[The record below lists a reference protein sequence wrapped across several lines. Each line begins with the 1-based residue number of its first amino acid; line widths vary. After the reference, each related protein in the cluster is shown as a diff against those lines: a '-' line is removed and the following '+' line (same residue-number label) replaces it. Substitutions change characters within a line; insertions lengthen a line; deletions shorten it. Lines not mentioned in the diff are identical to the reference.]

1 MPNLY
6 ELQNVPLTP
15 DTRVRPLYFHTR
27 GGDHLLPVVS
37 DDRKGITLPGG
48 CEFDLNT
55 YFGSFYECYWR
66 RYTPVKEVFL
76 TFHLHGK
83 ARVRLYRF
91 SPEIKEVCLYEADLI
106 GTGETFVIPV
116 SEPGTYPTTHG
127 RIHARFLARHDNVTI
142 SDLSWQTPLPPQR
155 EVNLE
160 ATMCVYNRDRD
171 LADTLGNL
179 AVLQRENLVQQITV
193 INHAENGLR
202 ERLEKLLPD
211 HAKGMTFKL
220 IDQPNTGSPGGMA
233 RSMIEAIESG
243 ACNYLLRLD
252 DDIFIDPH
260 TFRRL
265 PLLLRW
271 LNDKVAIGSYM
282 LNKLEPTRNFTIGYG
297 INFHDIF
304 PAASRHR
311 EDIISPKALDLYA
324 QVEFCDYVSW
334 WCMAFAVK
342 EIAAT
347 GFPMPI
353 FTQFDDV
360 DYGPRLRK
368 NGVESVNWPGVCVW
382 HDPPYV
388 KQSALKFYY
397 FLRNQLFLRE
407 RHKVFDK
414 KQILQSFGKLFT
426 NYIMLFYY
434 ARAWAVV
441 QAMEDFIEGPQALAE
456 WTPEVHRRLAAEEKR
471 WSEPDIPR
479 PVRLLPAVLTG
490 KPPKRAWMQPF
501 CVVLRI
507 LGDLFRP
514 ARPNAPLRFVDYWHG
529 WGVWAGAGQDRIA
542 VSHDRDDVCHVY
554 VRDPKKIRA
563 LLFRYFKARFAFAA
577 GRVGRRDRA
586 ATDALTTEA
595 WWRERLGLPRKETA
609 PAAESGS
616 SFLRKAS

>member
-48 CEFDLNT
+48 CELDLNT

-116 SEPGTYPTTHG
+116 SEPEAYPTTHG

-193 INHAENGLR
+193 INHAEKGLR
-202 ERLEKLLPD
+202 QRLEKLLPG
-211 HAKGMTFKL
+211 HAKGMKMNM
-220 IDQPNTGSPGGMA
+220 IDQPNTGGAGGTA

-243 ACNYLLRLD
+243 TCNYLLRLD
-252 DDIFIDPH
+252 DDIHIDPDV
-260 TFRRL
+260 FRRL
-265 PLLLRW
+265 PLLLRY
-271 LNDKVAIGSYM
+271 LNDKVAIGSYF
-282 LNKLEPTRNFTIGYG
+282 LNKLEPTRNFPIGYG
-297 INFHDIF
+297 INFQDIF
-304 PAASRHR
+304 PATSRHE

-324 QVEFCDYVSW
+324 RVEFCDYVSW
-334 WCMAFAVK
+334 WCMALAVK
-342 EIAAT
+342 EIAST
-347 GFPMPI
+347 GFPLP
-353 FTQFDDV
+353 FFSQFDDV
-360 DYGPRLRK
+360 DYGPRLK
-368 NGVESVNWPGVCVW
+368 ENGVESVNWPGVCVW

-388 KQSALKFYY
+388 KQSAVKLYY

-407 RHKVFDK
+407 RHNVYDK
-414 KQILQSFGKLFT
+414 WQILRSFGRLFS
-426 NYIMLFYY
+426 NYLMMFYY
-434 ARAWAVV
+434 HRAWAIV
-441 QAMEDFIEGPQALAE
+441 QAMEDFIKGPRSLIE
-456 WTPEVHRRLAAEEKR
+456 WTPDVHRQLVAEEKR
-471 WSEPDIPR
+471 WREKDIPR
-479 PVRLLPAVLTG
+479 DTPLPRAVIKG
-490 KPPKRAWMQPF
+490 KPPKIAFLQPF
-501 CVVLRI
+501 CAVLRI
-507 LGDLFRP
+507 ISDLLRP
-514 ARPNAPLRFVDYWHG
+514 AKPNAPLKFVDYWAG
-529 WGVWAGAGQDRIA
+529 WGVWAGAGQDKIA

-554 VRDPKKIRA
+554 YRDPKKIRK
-563 LLFRYFKARFAFAA
+563 LLVRFAKAWLAFVFGPA
-577 GRVGRRDRA
+577 GHRDRA

-595 WWRERLGLPRKETA
+595 YWRDRLGLAQKSSHYETRKESM
-609 PAAESGS
+609 PAQ
-616 SFLRKAS
+616 KAS